1 MVGLFGLEVH
11 YARGQ
16 LGENGKE
23 GKVDDE
29 IGRRIKDGL
38 SRLLP

>member
-1 MVGLFGLEVH
+1 LGLLGLEVH
-11 YARGQ
+11 YARAKGDYI
-16 LGENGKE
+16 NGRK